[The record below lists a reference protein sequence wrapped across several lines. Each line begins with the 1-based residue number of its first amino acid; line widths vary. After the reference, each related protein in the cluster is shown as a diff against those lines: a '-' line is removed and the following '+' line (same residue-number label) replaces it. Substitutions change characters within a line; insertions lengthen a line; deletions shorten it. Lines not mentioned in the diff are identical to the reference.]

1 MVHINI
7 WLALKDLMKQIYLTK
22 GFCSTLNDKHSSY
35 KDYELALKIYNQ
47 FEMKN
52 MVEYHLK

>member
-1 MVHINI
+1 
-7 WLALKDLMKQIYLTK
+7 MKQIYLTK